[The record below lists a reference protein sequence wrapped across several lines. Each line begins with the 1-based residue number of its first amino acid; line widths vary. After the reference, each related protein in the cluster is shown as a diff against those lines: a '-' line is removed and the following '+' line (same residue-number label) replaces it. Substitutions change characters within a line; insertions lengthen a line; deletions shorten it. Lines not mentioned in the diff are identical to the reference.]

1 MPASWND
8 RLEQMYRVQERMQAA
23 APPRKIKL
31 GEQAWSD
38 FPTRNT
44 PRPSPRLSNAVRLR
58 LGTPRSKP
66 TAVRSERR
74 VKVEAA
80 ERLAAQIRAAQRAAT
95 EKSDAERAAVD
106 MADAAERAIAKRI
119 AAEQAAEAAAAAAEK
134 ATAKMVALERESALK
149 KAAAAAKRADA
160 EHAAAERAMADR
172 GAAKADRGAAK
183 EAERAAAERALL
195 AAELAAYEQAVAEQA
210 ADRWAASETGAADA
224 GEAAAK
230 TRAAAKGSKQPR
242 ASAPPLGLFGR
253 LFGVPSKETDGQPVA
268 VCGSAACSAVSSAEA
283 AADDSAVQPDPLVD
297 VTVANEAG
305 VADPSHGGGVA
316 GRSSGDGNGGDS
328 GGGGGSGS
336 GCGSGCG
343 SGFGSGCGSGQHDAG
358 GIDVSAAVTST
369 ATPSTKGR
377 GMAGHASTS
386 ESPSTA
392 CEGRG
397 SGAASARGR
406 SARTTMSS
414 SQALMKGV
422 ASARL
427 RSTGT
432 SSSSHALLAA
442 RSAALESAAPTNP
455 RRALREAE
463 HRNARRTFLDIE
475 ERNAGLDDYC
485 TRRTAPAPGWQ
496 SPFANTAGFGS
507 RDARF
512 AAYWRAPAHKPQ
524 TSVVVGPGVYELDPP
539 GSSASL
545 GSTIRASTAAAVN
558 PYRYGETA
566 PLSLAT
572 SVGHPEIN
580 DWWCDIGKEGCLRA
594 TAHAVH
600 GGSYEPG
607 LFWYKENLC
616 VCEACYRAGYAE
628 DHHGYAL
635 AEDEMRRHRIPEELS
650 PAGTF
655 APGWRKSDY
664 HKFLGFAGNQARGAS
679 GVQKTASLR
688 DAKSAQDSAHKALGA
703 SLQRS
708 AVEQRRQAGAAE
720 EEICQRNGSS
730 AHGIKRAAHERASRA
745 EQVRMYRL
753 HHAAMSASEVRGLI
767 DVMTSDA
774 DGASVDDL
782 PAPEGARQPQ
792 RQQQQRV
799 DERVRRRQPV
809 GSTGAVEG
817 AEAALEA
824 ARRAVHAGS

>member
-1 MPASWND
+1 LFIHTQIHTYHMPASWND
-8 RLEQMYRVQERMQAA
+8 KLEQMYRVQERMQAT

-44 PRPSPRLSNAVRLR
+44 PRTSQRLSNEVRLR

-80 ERLAAQIRAAQRAAT
+80 ERLAAQIRAAQRAAM
-95 EKSDAERAAVD
+95 EKSDAERAAVE
-106 MADAAERAIAKRI
+106 MADAAERAIAIRI
-119 AAEQAAEAAAAAAEK
+119 AAEKAAEAAAAAAEK

-172 GAAKADRGAAK
+172 GAA
-183 EAERAAAERALL
+183 EETERAAAERALL
-195 AAELAAYEQAVAEQA
+195 AAELAASEQAVAEQA
-210 ADRWAASETGAADA
+210 ADRLTSSETGAADA

-230 TRAAAKGSKQPR
+230 TRAAANTEAVTKGSKQPR
-242 ASAPPLGLFGR
+242 ASAPRLGLFGR
-253 LFGVPSKETDGQPVA
+253 LFGVPNKETEGQPAAVGVA
-268 VCGSAACSAVSSAEA
+268 GLAASSAVSSAEA

-297 VTVANEAG
+297 EPVANEPD
-305 VADPSHGGGVA
+305 VADPRGNRGGGGA
-316 GRSSGDGNGGDS
+316 GRSSGNGDGGDS

-336 GCGSGCG
+336 G
-343 SGFGSGCGSGQHDAG
+343 QDDAG
-358 GIDVSAAVTST
+358 GIDVSAA
-369 ATPSTKGR
+369 ATHS
-377 GMAGHASTS
+377 S
-386 ESPSTA
+386 
-392 CEGRG
+392 EGRG
-397 SGAASARGR
+397 SGAASMQGR

-414 SQALMKGV
+414 SHALMKDMKDI
-422 ASARL
+422 ARI
-427 RSTGT
+427 RSTGAG
-432 SSSSHALLAA
+432 SPSSHALLAA

-463 HRNARRTFLDIE
+463 HRSARRAFLDIE

-485 TRRTAPAPGWQ
+485 ARRTAPAPGWQ

-507 RDARF
+507 RDTRF

-558 PYRYGETA
+558 PFRYSETA
-566 PLSLAT
+566 PLSMAT
-572 SVGHPEIN
+572 SFGHPEIN
-580 DWWCDIGKEGCLRA
+580 DWWCDIGKEGCLRP

-600 GGSYEPG
+600 GGNYEPG

-635 AEDEMRRHRIPEELS
+635 AEDEMRRHRIPGELS

-664 HKFLGFAGNQARGAS
+664 HKFLGFAGNQSRGAS
-679 GVQKTASLR
+679 RAQETTRLR
-688 DAKSAQDSAHKALGA
+688 HAKRAQDSAHKALGA

-720 EEICQRNGSS
+720 EEIRLRNDSS

-782 PAPEGARQPQ
+782 PAPEGARQQQRQQ

-799 DERVRRRQPV
+799 DERVRRRQLG
-809 GSTGAVEG
+809 GSTGV
-817 AEAALEA
+817 EA
-824 ARRAVHAGS
+824 ARRAVHAEEEQEVEEKHQIL